1 LPTPNDFSD
10 YQFNSPT
17 KSADR
22 QFTSDNKTPDQ
33 MDAETANSQNTFAE
47 LQLFLNNSLETPGCR
62 VCNYADR
69 PWTSPHPEKTKA
81 EDGKT
86 GRE

>member
-1 LPTPNDFSD
+1 MLTPNDFSD
-10 YQFNSPT
+10 YQFNSPN

-22 QFTSDNKTPDQ
+22 QFSTDGKTPDE
-33 MDAETANSQNTFAE
+33 MDAETRASQDRFAE
-47 LQLFLNNSLETPGCR
+47 LQNYLNNSLETPGCR

-86 GRE
+86 RRE